1 MSRCWPLHRRMQGGR
16 DGDANAPPAIRPA
29 PAFAYTDADGR
40 TVSSASLAGN
50 IYVAY
55 FFFTSCGGPCP
66 AMNASAAEAPGRVR
80 GSFGFPHRRFHRG
93 SGDRHARASRAVRRR
108 IRRVARPLALPAHRE
123 GQRGRARVEGLSDGG
138 RHHARDAQHALRAG
152 GPQGHDTRLLR
163 RARREAPR
171 RPARRHPRAGEG
183 GARVNASWLPPLNA
197 SLNALAS
204 LFLLAGYWFMK
215 RKNIRMHRTMML
227 SAVVTSGL
235 FLISYISYHLSTH
248 LLTRYTGEG
257 IERVAYFTV
266 LISHSI
272 LAPAVPVLALITM
285 TRGLRERI
293 DKHRRIAR
301 WTLPVWLYVSVTGVV
316 VYVMLYH
323 FNT

>member
-1 MSRCWPLHRRMQGGR
+1 M
-16 DGDANAPPAIRPA
+16 
-29 PAFAYTDADGR
+29 
-40 TVSSASLAGN
+40 
-50 IYVAY
+50 
-55 FFFTSCGGPCP
+55 
-66 AMNASAAEAPGRVR
+66 
-80 GSFGFPHRRFHRG
+80 
-93 SGDRHARASRAVRRR
+93 
-108 IRRVARPLALPAHRE
+108 
-123 GQRGRARVEGLSDGG
+123 
-138 RHHARDAQHALRAG
+138 
-152 GPQGHDTRLLR
+152 
-163 RARREAPR
+163 
-171 RPARRHPRAGEG
+171 
-183 GARVNASWLPPLNA
+183 NASWLPPLNA

-215 RKNIRMHRTMML
+215 RKNTRMHRAMML

-235 FLISYISYHLSTH
+235 FLVSYISYHLSTH

-257 IERVAYFTV
+257 LERVAYFTV

-285 TRGLRERI
+285 TRGLRDRI
-293 DKHRRIAR
+293 DRHRRIAR

>member
-1 MSRCWPLHRRMQGGR
+1 M
-16 DGDANAPPAIRPA
+16 
-29 PAFAYTDADGR
+29 
-40 TVSSASLAGN
+40 
-50 IYVAY
+50 
-55 FFFTSCGGPCP
+55 
-66 AMNASAAEAPGRVR
+66 
-80 GSFGFPHRRFHRG
+80 
-93 SGDRHARASRAVRRR
+93 
-108 IRRVARPLALPAHRE
+108 
-123 GQRGRARVEGLSDGG
+123 
-138 RHHARDAQHALRAG
+138 
-152 GPQGHDTRLLR
+152 
-163 RARREAPR
+163 
-171 RPARRHPRAGEG
+171 
-183 GARVNASWLPPLNA
+183 NASWLPPLNA

-215 RKNIRMHRTMML
+215 RKNIRMHRAMML